1 MRGGLSARWAE
12 GQQSQNPGFWLSLSF
27 QHLPLQDLLMIWFKT
42 NWPITVD
49 WEPCKIFF
57 HYHGHMVFPKQNSP
71 GHLWQWDDAGLYH
84 CWTGAATLA
93 SDRLPLWQWLVK
105 DCHITH
111 VSMTASGLTNVTK
124 LCFISKS
131 PVGPSQENIW
141 IRRENYSSCSLLLTD
156 CALCVWSSQ
165 PWLAKFLCNLQYL
178 LCGAEPVLTQYIF
191 HLLRSFICCFGD
203 QLSSK
208 CQIEVLGIKAPVEVQ
223 GRLGH
228 P

>member
-1 MRGGLSARWAE
+1 MDTWC
-12 GQQSQNPGFWLSLSF
+12 SQNKTVQDTCGSGMMLGCITAEQEQQL
-27 QHLPLQDLLMIWFKT
+27 LPRTDCPCDSGLL
-42 NWPITVD
+42 
-49 WEPCKIFF
+49 KI
-57 HYHGHMVFPKQNSP
+57 V
-71 GHLWQWDDAGLYH
+71 
-84 CWTGAATLA
+84 
-93 SDRLPLWQWLVK
+93 
-105 DCHITH
+105 TH
-111 VSMTASGLTNVTK
+111 VSTTASGLTNVTK

-131 PVGPSQENIW
+131 PVGPSQESIW

-203 QLSSK
+203 QVSSK